1 MEFASLIIYFAIIVP
16 SAILHE
22 FFHAWTANYFG
33 DPTPKYAGRL
43 TLNPIPHIDL
53 WGTVLMP
60 AILFFA
66 SGGSIMFAYAKPVPI
81 NPLYMRSKH
90 ATAVVAFAG
99 PLANFL
105 IAFVIGMM
113 VKTLPAS
120 SFVSILEII
129 VYANLGLGL
138 FNLVPIPPLDGSKV
152 LFTFLPRS
160 WDGIKEN
167 LERYGFVVLILLFIS
182 GMPFLAPIMS
192 SLFVLFTGRQFGT

>member
-1 MEFASLIIYFAIIVP
+1 MEFASLIVYFAIIVP

-43 TLNPIPHIDL
+43 TLNPIPHIDV
-53 WGTVLMP
+53 WGTILMP

-66 SGGSIMFAYAKPVPI
+66 SGGSLMFAYAKPVPI
-81 NPLYMRSKH
+81 NPLYMRSHH

-105 IAFVIGMM
+105 IALFVGMI
-113 VKTLPAS
+113 VRGLPFSA
-120 SFVSILEII
+120 FVSILEVI
-129 VYANLGLGL
+129 VYANIGLGV
-138 FNLVPIPPLDGSKV
+138 FNLIPIPPLDGSKV
-152 LFTFLPRS
+152 LFTFLPHS
-160 WDGIKEN
+160 WDGLREN

-182 GMPFLAPIMS
+182 GLPFLAPLMNTLFT
-192 SLFVLFTGRQFGT
+192 LFVGRSFGG